1 MIYCQIKWAHQDN
14 PRCMRAP
21 LSLSELI
28 MNIIL
33 QTIYY
38 LLERKIRYG
47 SQDKPQTTRMG
58 ESSFTLSL
66 SLSTYMIRGWP
77 RMRHCASLPRD
88 YSIVAVK
95 CNHLNPILGLY
106 NIYGDCPNVICHRVV
121 KGPFFLSPI
130 PYLRDCNSIILQITI
145 NWQNTVRI

>member
-1 MIYCQIKWAHQDN
+1 
-14 PRCMRAP
+14 MRAQTPTHP
-21 LSLSELI
+21 LLLHSLSELI

-66 SLSTYMIRGWP
+66 PLSVYDK
-77 RMRHCASLPRD
+77 RMTPDETLCVLA
-88 YSIVAVK
+88 
-95 CNHLNPILGLY
+95 
-106 NIYGDCPNVICHRVV
+106 
-121 KGPFFLSPI
+121 
-130 PYLRDCNSIILQITI
+130 T
-145 NWQNTVRI
+145 